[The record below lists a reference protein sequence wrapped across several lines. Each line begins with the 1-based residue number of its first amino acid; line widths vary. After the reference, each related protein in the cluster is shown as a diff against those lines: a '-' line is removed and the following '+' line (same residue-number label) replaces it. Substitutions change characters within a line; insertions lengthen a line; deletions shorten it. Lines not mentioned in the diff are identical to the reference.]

1 MEGYEPGVTVLKI
14 SFDGEDDKGKISVC
28 GPDIDIDTDNN
39 NIIDEDDNDEDQYEE
54 YPPGKIIPINLEGDG
69 SGQDTV
75 APLFLSVFSE
85 PDSGNIELKAIKGSD
100 NVKLYKNSNK
110 SGSITLP
117 KTWSSAT
124 DVPKTLYVDGIKKGQ
139 AILELS
145 YTASN
150 NEVLNDKI
158 ALFIT
163 ETISWAPD
171 TDDDNAYIWSSL
183 PNLVTTDGYE
193 FEDQLELQGF
203 DVIWL
208 EDVDNHNNLNF
219 NDCTLDNYK
228 YKMIK
233 SGALTVI
240 SHGGPG
246 CHYAVYAE
254 NSQAGYNA
262 CVAWIGNE
270 PNMTVEYWDDPHFFW
285 TVRVSS
291 KWLAN
296 NWASSLNENKAI
308 ALWSICHSAIG
319 DTTTGEVAVKESA
332 GGRWRSGYIEPTWAT
347 EAMEINK
354 KFLQRMNGKTDN
366 SEKRTAGE
374 AWDNNKNYYLHYVF
388 PPDSMQ
394 GKVNAKMD
402 GNDWTTLCPAPM
414 KESPVWPQSNPGN
427 RKGAG
432 CIIFD
437 TYMND
442 CVEDDPVYRLSGRNI
457 TDSGWIENTKA
468 SFGWRFKFGSTG
480 GTTKMKADGIM
491 CNSYHE
497 GIINLGRELDGDR
510 KTPNKDHKEWSF

>member
-1 MEGYEPGVTVLKI
+1 
-14 SFDGEDDKGKISVC
+14 
-28 GPDIDIDTDNN
+28 
-39 NIIDEDDNDEDQYEE
+39 
-54 YPPGKIIPINLEGDG
+54 
-69 SGQDTV
+69 
-75 APLFLSVFSE
+75 
-85 PDSGNIELKAIKGSD
+85 
-100 NVKLYKNSNK
+100 
-110 SGSITLP
+110 
-117 KTWSSAT
+117 
-124 DVPKTLYVDGIKKGQ
+124 
-139 AILELS
+139 
-145 YTASN
+145 
-150 NEVLNDKI
+150 
-158 ALFIT
+158 
-163 ETISWAPD
+163 
-171 TDDDNAYIWSSL
+171 
-183 PNLVTTDGYE
+183 
-193 FEDQLELQGF
+193 
-203 DVIWL
+203 
-208 EDVDNHNNLNF
+208 
-219 NDCTLDNYK
+219 
-228 YKMIK
+228 
-233 SGALTVI
+233 
-240 SHGGPG
+240 
-246 CHYAVYAE
+246 
-254 NSQAGYNA
+254 
-262 CVAWIGNE
+262 
-270 PNMTVEYWDDPHFFW
+270 
-285 TVRVSS
+285 
-291 KWLAN
+291 
-296 NWASSLNENKAI
+296 
-308 ALWSICHSAIG
+308 
-319 DTTTGEVAVKESA
+319 
-332 GGRWRSGYIEPTWAT
+332 
-347 EAMEINK
+347 MEINK